1 MSYIDALLLGI
12 ALAMDCFTVSITC
25 GIIERRL
32 GWQVLVMALTFGFF
46 QAGMA
51 LLGWVAGD
59 LISPIVLTYNKWVAC
74 GLLVL
79 LGIKMIW
86 EGFCHKEE
94 DVHFNPS
101 NGITILM
108 MALATSIDALAV
120 GFSFIWAAQRDCT
133 SLYLAVGIIGL
144 TSLLAAWLGKY
155 IGVVIGRRFCLPME
169 QLGGVILV
177 IIGIKTLLV

>member
-1 MSYIDALLLGI
+1 
-12 ALAMDCFTVSITC
+12 
-25 GIIERRL
+25 
-32 GWQVLVMALTFGFF
+32 
-46 QAGMA
+46 
-51 LLGWVAGD
+51 
-59 LISPIVLTYNKWVAC
+59 
-74 GLLVL
+74 
-79 LGIKMIW
+79 
-86 EGFCHKEE
+86 
-94 DVHFNPS
+94 
-101 NGITILM
+101 M

-120 GFSFIWAAQRDCT
+120 GFSFIGAAQRDCT

>member
-1 MSYIDALLLGI
+1 MGYIDALLLGI

-32 GWQVLVMALTFGFF
+32 GLQVLVMSLAFGIF
-46 QAGMA
+46 QSGMA
-51 LLGWVAGD
+51 LIGWGAGD
-59 LISPIVLTYNKWVAC
+59 LISPVVLTYNQWVAC

-79 LGIKMIW
+79 LGVKMIW

-94 DVHFNPS
+94 DAHFNPS
-101 NGITILM
+101 KGITILM

-120 GFSFIWAAQRDCT
+120 GFSFIGTTQQDCT
-133 SLYLAVGIIGL
+133 SLYVAVGIIGL
-144 TSLLAAWLGKY
+144 TSLLAAWIGKY

-177 IIGIKTLLV
+177 VIGIKTLLV